1 MFHDGSNYDYDFII
15 RELAEEFEE
24 QFEYLGENMEKYLR
38 FSVPIKKENENGK
51 AIPYKIKFINSV
63 RFMSSSPSSLSDNLA
78 KGLHKD
84 KCKNCKSDLE
94 YMAVNDGTLVFC
106 QLQEK

>member
-1 MFHDGSNYDYDFII
+1 MKT
-15 RELAEEFEE
+15 A
-24 QFEYLGENMEKYLR
+24 
-38 FSVPIKKENENGK
+38 K

-84 KCKNCKSDLE
+84 KCKNCKSELE